1 MAAKTSWRIYG
12 TQLRLR
18 HCHPIYRKM
27 LCNYYI
33 RIVVIFLL
41 SKILITTAFS
51 GRCSDGPVAGSVP
64 DFIGVV

>member
-1 MAAKTSWRIYG
+1 MERNYDYVTVTLYV
-12 TQLRLR
+12 
-18 HCHPIYRKM
+18 YRKM

-51 GRCSDGPVAGSVP
+51 GRCSDGPVGLAGSVP